1 MIIQNWFKLTLLDF
15 EGKFIWPK
23 WEKCVI
29 FGPKINTFELFS
41 KSFVFLKLCLAA
53 VIKKWTKVWLS
64 WILKENT
71 SVQNGIRVSNVRTGG
86 PFWLRTC
93 YVCTVIC
100 HLSVKNLLALPAVSY
115 IFTTQVCLNNF
126 FWVKCFWS
134 SLTVDS
140 SVWI

>member
-15 EGKFIWPK
+15 EGIFIWPK

-64 WILKENT
+64 WILKENA

-86 PFWLRTC
+86 PFWRRIC
-93 YVCTVIC
+93 YVCTVTY
-100 HLSVKNLLALPAVSY
+100 LLCQLRISWPSLLFA
-115 IFTTQVCLNNF
+115 IFSQP
-126 FWVKCFWS
+126 KC
-134 SLTVDS
+134 
-140 SVWI
+140 VWIIFFEWNVFGRA